1 MSIFYKDCP
10 QCATTHAANAIR
22 CSCGH
27 FFVPE
32 SEAGPELS
40 PELRA
45 QEEKLYEAYLAARR
59 DQTAE
64 AVALARAEV
73 SRTPASTQA
82 ASLLAE
88 AEAALKAAET
98 ELNNQREKHAE
109 SRRLADVARANADTP
124 QTRFSGNA
132 VEITSAGGV
141 TAGSTLMMDSGRND
155 AVAKPHDAARTA
167 VAAVAEPERN
177 TIIPPARTRTKVEA
191 RAQLK
196 AQKTARAALAKARAE
211 QLVRA
216 ESEIRA
222 RQLVQAEEALRA
234 AREEAE
240 RAAREEAERAAREEA
255 ERAAREEAERAAR
268 EELRRAARVNEEIAT
283 AQALSEQ
290 TQTARRQMAEQAFRA
305 AQTAKA
311 EHALIAAK
319 AEQLAAQPGTGAAFR
334 AAQSARAAQ
343 IVAAAQAEETKE
355 CPSCTA
361 TLALLAT
368 KCRCG
373 FTFPAGLTEL
383 PALTLSPVELAEL
396 FGITRS

>member
-1 MSIFYKDCP
+1 MTAPNIDLRRTQSGHDIQEENVSIFYKDCP

-22 CSCGH
+22 CSCGY

-109 SRRLADVARANADTP
+109 SRRLADVARANADTA
-124 QTRFSGNA
+124 QTGFSSNA
-132 VEITSAGGV
+132 VEITSAGGG
-141 TAGSTLMMDSGRND
+141 TAGPTLIMDSGRND
-155 AVAKPHDAARTA
+155 AVAKPHDAARATIA
-167 VAAVAEPERN
+167 TVTELEQNA
-177 TIIPPARTRTKVEA
+177 IIPPARTRTKVEA

-211 QLVRA
+211 QLVRT
-216 ESEIRA
+216 ESENRA

-240 RAAREEAERAAREEA
+240 RAARIQEDRQRATSI
-255 ERAAREEAERAAR
+255 
-268 EELRRAARVNEEIAT
+268 NEEIAT

-290 TQTARRQMAEQAFRA
+290 AQTARRQMAEQAFRA
-305 AQTAKA
+305 VQTAKA

>member
-240 RAAREEAERAAREEA
+240 RAAREEAERAAREE
-255 ERAAREEAERAAR
+255 
-268 EELRRAARVNEEIAT
+268 LRRAARVNEEIAT

>member
-255 ERAAREEAERAAR
+255 ERAAREE
-268 EELRRAARVNEEIAT
+268 LRRAARVNEEIAT